1 VNGTSIVARIGPL
14 LGVVLLCA
22 ASSGCY
28 EVQAVDGQLRLM
40 LERRPIAAVIGDP
53 ATPPKIR
60 EQLAQVAEIRDF
72 ASRSLGL
79 PDNGSY
85 RSYADVGRDY
95 VVWNVF
101 AAPEFSVEPKQWC
114 YPVVGCVAYRGY
126 FKESAAREYAD
137 RLRRDGLD
145 VRVGGVA
152 AYSTLGHFDDPVLS
166 SMLAWNDV
174 ELAAI
179 IFHEL
184 THQLL
189 YVPGDVSFNEALA
202 TLVEQEGVRRW
213 LSALGRSADLDAYE
227 LEQRRYED
235 VVGLIV
241 RARAGLEAL
250 YASDLPSAQKRA
262 DKGAAFSA
270 LREAYAQRLAQWGAH
285 APFQSWFRSDLN
297 NADLVSISTYESC
310 VPGFARML
318 VRVEG
323 RLPEFFAAVRSL
335 AKLPQVE
342 RDASVCGPGPQAG
355 PQAPV

>member
-1 VNGTSIVARIGPL
+1 VDSNSIVARPGL
-14 LGVVLLCA
+14 LLSLVLLCA
-22 ASSGCY
+22 SSSGCY
-28 EVQAVDGQLRLM
+28 ELQAVDGQVRLL

-53 ATPPKIR
+53 ATPAKIR
-60 EQLAQVAEIRDF
+60 AQLEEVAQIRDF
-72 ASRSLGL
+72 ASRALGL

-114 YPVVGCVAYRGY
+114 FPFVGCVAYRGY
-126 FKESAAREYAD
+126 FKESAARAYGE
-137 RLRRDGLD
+137 RLRREGLD

-166 SMLAWNDV
+166 SMLGWDDV

-202 TLVEQEGVRRW
+202 TLIEQQGVRRW
-213 LSALGRSADLDAYE
+213 LTAQGRSADLDAYE
-227 LEQRRYED
+227 LEQRRYEE
-235 VVGLIV
+235 VVDLIV
-241 RARAGLEAL
+241 QARAGLAAL
-250 YASDLPSAQKRA
+250 YASDLPSAQKRES
-262 DKGAAFSA
+262 KRAAFSA
-270 LREAYAQRLAQWGAH
+270 LREAYARRQAQWGAH
-285 APFQSWFRSDLN
+285 APLQSWFRPDVN

-318 VRVEG
+318 VRADG
-323 RLPEFFAAVRSL
+323 RLPEFFAAVRAL
-335 AKLPQVE
+335 AKLPQAQ
-342 RDASVCGPGPQAG
+342 RDAAVCGPGPQA
-355 PQAPV
+355 PA